1 MVSGKNNKLLVILLS
16 LVVATAVSAAPTMY
30 DCNWNFVTAAVS
42 PASDAHVTYVP
53 ETSQINVPSNSHLAA
68 IGKEILKPPADF
80 TDSPPLGTETLHPHA
95 AVFMALT
102 GFLCVSLVKDRK
114 VWLAVLVGLL
124 WAGQA
129 GFHAIPQLVAHIS
142 KKNIKRKSLFN
153 AAALHQL
160 EESCRLRSDIE
171 GTQYIGLLHHLA
183 GIPDH
188 IMSLSLSSLSAS
200 LSSLSAQR
208 AFSPEL
214 AEALPALRSFS
225 EGRSVAEWV
234 EGASQSRSNLIAS
247 LKRVV
252 SERTLCHPERSEGS
266 QFAVTHF
273 SSLLNPATIC
283 PAPRAEQ
290 YICFSPAFIF
300 QQLPRGPPNS
310 A

>member
-1 MVSGKNNKLLVILLS
+1 VASGKNKLLVILLS
-16 LVVATAVSAAPTMY
+16 LVVATVVSAAPTMY
-30 DCNWNFVTAAVS
+30 DCNKNCDCKRNFVTAAVS

-95 AVFMALT
+95 AVFMVLT

-114 VWLAVLVGLL
+114 VWLAALVGLL

-129 GFHAIPQLVAHIS
+129 GFHAIPQLAAHIS
-142 KKNIKRKSLFN
+142 KNVKRKSYFN
-153 AAALHQL
+153 TAALHQL

-183 GIPDH
+183 GIPAGT
-188 IMSLSLSSLSAS
+188 ISLPLPTFLTSLRAPFLSLR
-200 LSSLSAQR
+200 AQ
-208 AFSPEL
+208 
-214 AEALPALRSFS
+214 
-225 EGRSVAEWV
+225 
-234 EGASQSRSNLIAS
+234 RSNLNTSREYFVFARTTSNAAS
-247 LKRVV
+247 
-252 SERTLCHPERSEGS
+252 P
-266 QFAVTHF
+266 QFAITHF
-273 SSLLNPATIC
+273 SSLLNSATIC
-283 PAPRAEQ
+283 PAPRAGQ
-290 YICFSPAFIF
+290 YICFSPAFVF

>member
-1 MVSGKNNKLLVILLS
+1 VVSGKNNKLLVILLS
-16 LVVATAVSAAPTMY
+16 LVVATAISAAPTMC
-30 DCNWNFVTAAVS
+30 DCNKHFVAAAVS

-53 ETSQINVPSNSHLAA
+53 ETSQINVPSNSRLAA

-80 TDSPPLGTETLHPHA
+80 TDSPPLGAKSLPPVPA
-95 AVFMALT
+95 ALFMVLT

-129 GFHAIPQLVAHIS
+129 GFHAIPQLAAHIS
-142 KKNIKRKSLFN
+142 KKNVQRKSCFN
-153 AAALHQL
+153 AATLHQL

-171 GTQYIGLLHHLA
+171 GTQYIGLLRHLA
-183 GIPDH
+183 GIPAGT
-188 IMSLSLSSLSAS
+188 ISLPLPTFLTSLRAPFLSLR
-200 LSSLSAQR
+200 AQ
-208 AFSPEL
+208 
-214 AEALPALRSFS
+214 
-225 EGRSVAEWV
+225 
-234 EGASQSRSNLIAS
+234 RSNLNTSREYFVFA
-247 LKRVV
+247 
-252 SERTLCHPERSEGS
+252 RTKSNAGS
-266 QFAVTHF
+266 PQFAITHF

-290 YICFSPAFIF
+290 YICFSPTFTF

>member
-1 MVSGKNNKLLVILLS
+1 VVSGKNNKLLVILLS
-16 LVVATAVSAAPTMY
+16 LVMATAISAAPTMS
-30 DCNWNFVTAAVS
+30 DCNKHFVAAVVS

-53 ETSQINVPSNSHLAA
+53 ETSQITVPSNSHLAA

-80 TDSPPLGTETLHPHA
+80 TDSPPLGAKSLPPVPA
-95 AVFMALT
+95 ALFMVLT

-129 GFHAIPQLVAHIS
+129 GFNAIPQLAAHIS
-142 KKNIKRKSLFN
+142 KKNIQRKSYFN
-153 AAALHQL
+153 TAALHQL

-171 GTQYIGLLHHLA
+171 GTQYIGLLRHLA
-183 GIPDH
+183 GIPAGT
-188 IMSLSLSSLSAS
+188 ISLPLPTFLTSLRAPFLSLR
-200 LSSLSAQR
+200 AQ
-208 AFSPEL
+208 
-214 AEALPALRSFS
+214 
-225 EGRSVAEWV
+225 
-234 EGASQSRSNLIAS
+234 RSNLNTSREYFVFA
-247 LKRVV
+247 
-252 SERTLCHPERSEGS
+252 RTKSNATSP
-266 QFAVTHF
+266 QFAITHF

>member
-1 MVSGKNNKLLVILLS
+1 VVSGKNNKLLVILLS
-16 LVVATAVSAAPTMY
+16 LVVATAISAAPTIS
-30 DCNWNFVTAAVS
+30 DCNKNFVAAAVS

-53 ETSQINVPSNSHLAA
+53 VPETSQITVPSNPHLAA

-80 TDSPPLGTETLHPHA
+80 TDSPPLGAKSLPPVPA
-95 AVFMALT
+95 ALFMVLT

-129 GFHAIPQLVAHIS
+129 GFHAIPQLAAHIS
-142 KKNIKRKSLFN
+142 KKNIQRKSYFN

-171 GTQYIGLLHHLA
+171 GTQYIGLLRHLA

-188 IMSLSLSSLSAS
+188 IMSLSLSSLSA
-200 LSSLSAQR
+200 QR
-208 AFSPEL
+208 AFSPE
-214 AEALPALRSFS
+214 RN
-225 EGRSVAEWV
+225 R
-234 EGASQSRSNLIAS
+234 SRSNLVAS

-252 SERTLCHPERSEGS
+252 SARTRSSAGVP
-266 QFAVTHF
+266 QFAITHF
-273 SSLLNPATIC
+273 SSLLNPAVIC

-290 YICFSPAFIF
+290 NICFSTAFIF
-300 QQLPRGPPNS
+300 QQLPRGPPNQT
-310 A
+310 

>member
-16 LVVATAVSAAPTMY
+16 LVVATAISAAPTMC
-30 DCNWNFVTAAVS
+30 DCNKHFVAAAVS

-53 ETSQINVPSNSHLAA
+53 ETSQINVPSNSRLAA

-80 TDSPPLGTETLHPHA
+80 TDSPPLGAKSLPPVPA
-95 AVFMALT
+95 ALFMVLT

-129 GFHAIPQLVAHIS
+129 GFHVIPQLAAHIS
-142 KKNIKRKSLFN
+142 KKNIQRKSYFN
-153 AAALHQL
+153 AATLHQL

-171 GTQYIGLLHHLA
+171 GTQYIGLLRHLA
-183 GIPDH
+183 GIPAGT
-188 IMSLSLSSLSAS
+188 ISLPLPTFLTSLRAPFLSLR
-200 LSSLSAQR
+200 AQ
-208 AFSPEL
+208 
-214 AEALPALRSFS
+214 
-225 EGRSVAEWV
+225 
-234 EGASQSRSNLIAS
+234 RSNLNTSREYFVFA
-247 LKRVV
+247 
-252 SERTLCHPERSEGS
+252 RTKSNAGS
-266 QFAVTHF
+266 PQFAITHF
-273 SSLLNPATIC
+273 SSLLKPATIC